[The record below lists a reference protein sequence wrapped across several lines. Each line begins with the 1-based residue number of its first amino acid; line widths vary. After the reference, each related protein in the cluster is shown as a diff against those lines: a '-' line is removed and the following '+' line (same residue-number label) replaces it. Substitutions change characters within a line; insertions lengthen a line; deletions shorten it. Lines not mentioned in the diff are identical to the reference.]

1 MLTSNFYQPKNSI
14 ELVGSLF
21 SLETAFNMYEK
32 DSLFQKPYQFVKV
45 KNMKHFVSPNKS
57 GNSFFDP
64 YPILIPQGR
73 IRVVSF

>member
-1 MLTSNFYQPKNSI
+1 
-14 ELVGSLF
+14 
-21 SLETAFNMYEK
+21 MYEK

-64 YPILIPQGR
+64 FR
-73 IRVVSF
+73 RVE